1 MQLLASWS
9 GKKPLR
15 GRLLAALGK
24 RALAMAGMSP
34 PGRDRKR
41 KRVDAPDASPGGDF
55 PDSPARALGSAASDD
70 VPDEPAGAPGSAVP
84 DDPAG
89 APGSAA
95 SDALDPGSWDY
106 DPGRAFR
113 QVDRSD
119 FALGIPRT
127 MLTAFRHMEAEEVKA
142 CLVHGLE
149 TLPVS
154 EGREPVFLMTVP
166 RIWSYW
172 GPYTLNFHVEP
183 VPGRPGLAM
192 LTTR

>member
-1 MQLLASWS
+1 MQLLV
-9 GKKPLR
+9 GKEAVRAYWLR
-15 GRLLAALGK
+15 LEIARLRWQGCP
-24 RALAMAGMSP
+24 P

-41 KRVDAPDASPGGDF
+41 KRVDAPDASPDGGF
-55 PDSPARALGSAASDD
+55 PDSPARAPGPAASDD
-70 VPDEPAGAPGSAVP
+70 VPDESAGAPGSAVP
-84 DDPAG
+84 DDPVG

-154 EGREPVFLMTVP
+154 EGREPVFVMTAP